1 MFIETNRTRNKGE
14 PIHTKKGHSNIV
26 DTDKHQKTTTTM
38 KYSNDDVTKVETTI
52 LKNNPPR
59 KVETDFEP
67 NNKKNQN
74 SLELSNIRTIKHSIP
89 QIR

>member
-1 MFIETNRTRNKGE
+1 
-14 PIHTKKGHSNIV
+14 
-26 DTDKHQKTTTTM
+26 M

>member
-14 PIHTKKGHSNIV
+14 PIHTKKDIQTLLTQINI
-26 DTDKHQKTTTTM
+26 KKQQQQWNIQMTM
-38 KYSNDDVTKVETTI
+38 YLTKVETTI

-67 NNKKNQN
+67 NKKKN
-74 SLELSNIRTIKHSIP
+74 
-89 QIR
+89 